1 VNEQAMRDRVAAIDS
16 RLPACRTE
24 LLALADGDLDETAT
38 ARFDELETEHGTLA
52 TERETLSARLGRIDT
67 IRETARNANDDAA
80 GDGDDD
86 GEGDEGQGGAGR
98 GNESG
103 GNDRG
108 RSRSRRARLDPFADL
123 DRVRSDSVPR
133 GDLRARAMTAIERLP
148 EFIDDDQRQRA
159 TLLLQRGDRHGRIA
173 RHMLLTGSDA
183 YMRAFERLL
192 AGEMPYQLE
201 DDELVA
207 LRTAEA
213 HRAAMAEG
221 SGSTGGYLVPFYLD
235 PSIILTNAGST
246 NPIRQMARVEA
257 IATNTWHGVSSAGV
271 TAAWLAEST
280 EAADASPSVAQP
292 AVPTEKGSAY
302 LQASFEV
309 TQDTNIVSQ
318 IGMLLQDARDNL
330 EATAFAVGTGSGQPK
345 GVVTAV
351 AAVGGSVVT
360 DTHASTPQF
369 LITDVYNVKA
379 ALPPRHRPN
388 ASWLASEA
396 IYLLVRQFATGSGP
410 QHAFWADLGMATPPL
425 LIGRPAQEASS
436 MDSTVAN
443 GKNILLVG
451 DFKKYLVVDR
461 IGMTVQYE
469 PLVIGANRR
478 PTGEVGWFCHWRTG
492 GDALDPNAFRLLQIV
507 TT

>member
-1 VNEQAMRDRVAAIDS
+1 MNEQAMRDRVAAIDL

-24 LLALADGDLDETAT
+24 LLALADGDLDEAAT
-38 ARFDELETEHGTLA
+38 TRFDELETEHATLA
-52 TERETLSARLGRIDT
+52 TERETLSARLARIDT

-80 GDGDDD
+80 DDEDGDGDD
-86 GEGDEGQGGAGR
+86 GQGGVGR

-108 RSRSRRARLDPFADL
+108 RSRRTRLDPYADL

-133 GDLRARAMTAIERLP
+133 TDLRARALTAIERLP
-148 EFIDDDQRQRA
+148 EFIDGDQRQRA
-159 TLLLQRGDRHGRIA
+159 TELLQRGDRHGRIA

-192 AGEMPYQLE
+192 AGQMPYQLE
-201 DDELVA
+201 EDELAA

-221 SGSTGGYLVPFYLD
+221 SGSTGGFLVPFYLD
-235 PSIILTNAGST
+235 PTIILTNAGTT
-246 NPIRQMARVEA
+246 NPIRQVARVET

-280 EAADASPSVAQP
+280 EAADGSPSVAQP
-292 AVPTEKGSAY
+292 SVPTEKGSAY

-318 IGMLLQDARDNL
+318 VGMLLQDAKDNL
-330 EATAFAVGTGSGQPK
+330 EATAFTVGTGTGQPK
-345 GVVTAV
+345 GIVTAV
-351 AAVGGSVVT
+351 AAVGGSIVV
-360 DTHASTPQF
+360 DTHATTPQF

-388 ASWLASEA
+388 ASWLAAEA
-396 IYLLVRQFATGSGP
+396 IYLLIRQFATGSGP

-425 LIGRPAQEASS
+425 LLGRPALEASQ
-436 MDSTVAN
+436 MDNTVAN